1 MEQGPHNF
9 NMTSS
14 NSPNQHR
21 VSALEESWKNTEGE
35 LTLFSKKKD
44 NMEKKL

>member
-1 MEQGPHNF
+1 MEQSPDNF

-21 VSALEESWKNTEGE
+21 VSALEKLWKNTEGE
-35 LTLFSKKKD
+35 LILLGKKESQH
-44 NMEKKL
+44 EK